1 LVVAL
6 SNIKK
11 MIVYG
16 IKNCNTVKS
25 ALDWLNK
32 HNIKFEFHD
41 YKKSGI
47 TEAKLSVWS
56 KQVGWENLVNKRG
69 TTWRQ
74 LEMEIQ
80 KKVTSEKAAIALMM
94 DKTSVIKRPLI
105 EKNGKV
111 VLLGFDEAT
120 YTQKFK

>member
-1 LVVAL
+1 
-6 SNIKK
+6 

-25 ALDWLNK
+25 AVAWLKKNK
-32 HNIKFEFHD
+32 IEFEFHD

-47 TEAKLSVWS
+47 TASKLSDWS
-56 KQVGWENLVNKRG
+56 KQVGWESLVNKRG

-74 LEMEIQ
+74 LDEASQ
-80 KKVTSEKAAIALMM
+80 KKVTNEKSAIALMKE
-94 DKTSVIKRPLI
+94 KTSVIKRPLI

-111 VLLGFDEAT
+111 VLLGFDEDE
-120 YTQKFK
+120 YKKKL